1 MNGSVH
7 DFFVTL
13 VPSDS
18 ARLSQARQGQQWLE
32 KFADPN
38 EWPQPHDAKFLM
50 RMGENLFRLAFP
62 TITAIGD
69 FVTEFAS
76 AVAAEATLRL
86 WLYADDRE
94 VAKLPWEYLCLP
106 EDVVDECRDNG
117 VKIEKFQPNCSLPDE
132 RTFLALNPHISIIR
146 QARPNLTELRLERIG
161 ALRILIVWAN
171 PGSEEWPL
179 INGVETEVAS
189 ITSQLAKLSAERYV
203 ETRVV
208 EQAPKAEL
216 ARVMR
221 EFRPHV
227 LHYSG
232 HGGFPEV
239 DDPGDMIAPS
249 LVLEGHH
256 TPSKR
261 RHEYLTA
268 DELCDLC
275 AECEVQVVVLNAC
288 WGAHTN
294 AKFPGVAYALTAPTS
309 ASPVPVV
316 VAMQMA
322 VPQSAAVGL
331 AAPLYQNVALAR
343 SVEDGVR
350 TFRADSIK
358 GHPYS
363 CGVPNW
369 GIPVV
374 FQSVSSSALFRSEHV
389 DGYPINFGEIIK
401 EHVPIVGREFLR
413 DKFKEFKR
421 RHESGIFLMT
431 APPGVGKTA
440 FLSQWVTDHPHTAYY
455 FYRATTGTTDPDE
468 CVKSLYHGLLA
479 EHGILEQNPTN
490 DPLELRRKLDRLLEQ
505 ISAECQSKAR
515 DEVMVIDALDEAG
528 KTRNGETAVDAL
540 PAKWPPR
547 VYLLITS
554 RPTALAD
561 SFAGLPHVTP
571 FPLDPSSGDN
581 QRDGAAFCRRELQGR
596 VTDADE
602 GTLRRLSE
610 QLAQRAEGN
619 FLVLKLF
626 LSRESIGD
634 QMSAADLERE
644 AANLT
649 GVVEGEYK
657 KFFER
662 VTARIAD
669 DPHKLEL
676 LYQALGALVTAQAPV
691 TPEQICAAFGLR
703 AARWDW
709 AFGLISQFLERGGVR
724 QEEQGALTYRL
735 YHETFREFLLK
746 KLAAD
751 LRGDHEQWANYCLG
765 WRKLN
770 GYARL
775 YALRYLPAHL
785 IGASQEG

>member
-1 MNGSVH
+1 MNSS
-7 DFFVTL
+7 DFFVALAPT
-13 VPSDS
+13 DS
-18 ARLSQARQGQQWLE
+18 ARLDQARKDQEWLE

-38 EWPQPHDAKFLM
+38 EWAQPHDAKFLM

-62 TITAIGD
+62 TGNDVGD
-69 FVTEFAS
+69 FVTAFAS
-76 AVAAEATLRL
+76 AVADDSRLRL
-86 WLYADDRE
+86 WLYTDDRQI
-94 VAKLPWEYLCLP
+94 ARLPWEYLCLP
-106 EDVVDECRDNG
+106 EDVVDKCRLNG
-117 VKIEKFQPNCSLPDE
+117 VQIEKFQPNCKLPDE

-146 QARPNLTELRLERIG
+146 QARPNLTEPRLERIG
-161 ALRILIVWAN
+161 ALRILIAWAN
-171 PGSEEWPL
+171 PGSKEWPL
-179 INGVETEVAS
+179 VSGVETEVAS
-189 ITSQLAKLSAERYV
+189 IMSQLRELSAERYV
-203 ETRVV
+203 EVRVV
-208 EQAPKAEL
+208 GQATKAEL

-239 DDPGDMIAPS
+239 DDPDHMPAPS

-256 TPSKR
+256 TLSKR
-261 RHEYLTA
+261 RHDYLTA
-268 DELCDLC
+268 GELRDLC

-294 AKFPGVAYALTAPTS
+294 AKFPGIAYALTAPTS

-322 VPQSAAVGL
+322 IPQPAAVGL

-350 TFRADSIK
+350 MFRTDSTK

-374 FQSVSSSALFRSEHV
+374 FLSVEDSALFITKPV

-413 DKFKEFKR
+413 DKFEEFKSR
-421 RHESGIFLMT
+421 NESGIFLMT

-440 FLSQWVTDHPHTAYY
+440 FLSQWITDHSHTAYY
-455 FYRATTGTTDPDE
+455 FYRETMGTTDPDE
-468 CVKSLYHGLLA
+468 CVKLLYHGLLT

-490 DPLELRRKLDRLLEQ
+490 DPRELRRKFDHLLEQ
-505 ISAECQSKAR
+505 ISDECQRKDR
-515 DEVMVIDALDEAG
+515 DEVIVIDALDEAG
-528 KTRNGETAVDAL
+528 RARDGESAVDVL
-540 PAKWPPR
+540 PTRWPPR

-554 RPTALAD
+554 RPVPLAD
-561 SFAGLPHVTP
+561 RLAGLRYVTR
-571 FPLDPSSGDN
+571 FPLDPSSDDN
-581 QRDGAAFCRRELQGR
+581 QRDAIAYCLHQLQGQ

-602 GTLRRLSE
+602 RTLRRLSE
-610 QLAQRAEGN
+610 RLAQRAEGN

-626 LSRESIGD
+626 LSTKSIGE
-634 QMSAADLERE
+634 QVSAAELERE

-649 GVVEGEYK
+649 GAVEGVYK
-657 KFFER
+657 RFFER
-662 VTARIAD
+662 VTDRLGD
-669 DPHKLEL
+669 DPDQLDW
-676 LYQALGALVTAQAPV
+676 LYQVLGAFVTAQAPV

-703 AARWDW
+703 TARWDW

-735 YHETFREFLLK
+735 YHETFRQFLLK
-746 KLAAD
+746 KLATD
-751 LRGDHEQWANYCLG
+751 LRVDHEQWANYCSG

-775 YALRYLPAHL
+775 YALRYLPTHL